1 VTTLLLQQQAARPRT
16 PLYWAPETI
25 AAILGSPVENVKSQW
40 PLVLDAL
47 REFGIDD
54 FPTQVAAIATIGVES
69 GTFLPVREAWWLDED
84 YRRRNFRYYPYYGR
98 GLIQLTWL
106 SNYQAAE
113 EALGI
118 VGLADNPD
126 LALEQGHSARIFAW
140 FFATHDIAGLAR
152 RGLWISTRIAVN
164 GGTTGIVDY
173 MRYVENLQGA
183 AQRAS

>member
-84 YRRRNFRYYPYYGR
+84 YR